1 MHKLLSLVLS
11 ISILVSSIT
20 PAMAQAKAGR
30 GVVKGLRKTATLA
43 DKRALTKLNQNLNRR
58 VLAQAAA
65 VPSTVS
71 ARIVMG
77 NTQGLA
83 AEILN
88 KPAALRAPILRSDFV
103 SLSLIA
109 GTVTP
114 AQRAQAAQVYAS
126 HLKHTQKA
134 LQVAQ
139 TDLPAFL
146 SFAAQNPSH
155 PAVLSV
161 QYTLADASA
170 LGIVGT
176 QENAPILL
184 DFYKQA
190 QGTLFE
196 DTAALITARGLLHMQ
211 AYQALEKWLSELE
224 PTHALAGVT
233 AYIAKQH
240 LPLTVPPAYAQL
252 EPTPADKQL
261 ANFLKKTFAPNRLH
275 ADPSVQAT
283 EQWLTLSVPNKPQL
297 PAAPTLKTTPAAA
310 PAVSQQPGQTTN
322 PTAARNGV
330 LYSGIP
336 VFVVTDALERFGTWA
351 RRKLHQRV
359 PNEGP
364 FEEAGLHES
373 NVRPVFAEVEIPSK
387 AVVGGDLLGVD
398 EVQEVS
404 VGADGFKLTL
414 VREDNTEHILRNVDL
429 TVSNTLKNFSPK
441 YNRLALD
448 KNHIFELRDLTVP
461 AKRPDHFYFTL
472 STLNGELNTLLAG
485 ARQLNLARPMRIKIQ
500 RTSAPKKSITLPVY
514 DTNLQ
519 EPPVIMAEVDS
530 SLLSGIKDPEKGH
543 IWSYNGSLYFR
554 NKEGETTELVNAF
567 VRLPKTESKYW
578 TQILAM
584 YPQTPFKLGV
594 FSTTEKMVPLTHLV
608 PSLQIGLGKTL
619 APVLHNMSTLG
630 ETSSSAIMLGINN
643 VLPALMG
650 LVHPFLKQYGE
661 AAVFRVGASM
671 FTAGG
676 LIALASGLCS
686 LTEGDIMTHWQLAGF
701 LTSSVLIALGTN
713 ITRFVQNLLMSANR
727 GIVPQ
732 TNSFQ
737 KQPVTQSAQ
746 AVPLTYNT
754 KFFLKRGW
762 EVLTKKSNKSLRDVV
777 LYQQGAMY
785 KNLGTMAF
793 LSFPLLANF
802 VGNSL
807 GYNLGWVFSASYVP
821 YTLYSL
827 YTLRKVYQTRY
838 KDAFPLNQTVL
849 QNNLQDVAQA
859 ATLNINAINPAEL
872 SADHPVIM
880 QSAKK
885 IKAAIDAL
893 TPVEARKTKTTIN
906 TLTAKHEQE
915 VGEELE
921 NMLALSSN
929 YTPEQAKTAREA
941 LQQAFDTLG
950 HRNVKL
956 KDVMMMSGLPT
967 ALGAMTLAT
976 LGELGL
982 SNGLAFA
989 MQELIGNATKATGI
1003 VGILLYGCMFG
1014 WRIVGNVLSQRMSGG
1029 SMYAV
1034 SSMASI
1040 AGPVMMTLA
1049 GSNIGMLATG
1059 AMIACFGISNFFSQ
1073 MYEYMVGLHPKYKRE
1088 IALLITY
1095 TMPAAAIPAALLRGA
1110 VAKTG
1115 IASLDI
1121 AIAGAALA
1129 ASVAL
1134 TPGMLANSSMIQGA
1148 KYGWK
1153 QLKAKLHRFFHRGGN
1168 IPPAAEV
1175 PAN

>member
-1 MHKLLSLVLS
+1 MHKLLALVLS
-11 ISILVSSIT
+11 VSILVSSIT

-30 GVVKGLRKTATLA
+30 GVVKGLRKNTTLA
-43 DKRALTKLNQNLNRR
+43 DKRALTTLNQNLNRR
-58 VLAQAAA
+58 VLAQATA
-65 VPSTVS
+65 VPSTIS
-71 ARIVMG
+71 ARILMG

-88 KPAALRAPILRSDFV
+88 KPAHLRAPILRSDFV
-103 SLSLIA
+103 SLSLVP
-109 GTVTP
+109 GTLTP

-126 HLKHTQKA
+126 HLKHTQKS
-134 LQVAQ
+134 LQITQANLS
-139 TDLPAFL
+139 DFL
-146 SFAAQNPSH
+146 SFAAQNPANPS
-155 PAVLSV
+155 VLSV
-161 QYTLADASA
+161 QNTLADASA
-170 LGIVGT
+170 MGIVGT
-176 QENAPILL
+176 KENALILL

-196 DTAALITARGLLHMQ
+196 DTAALITARGLLRMQ
-211 AYQALEKWLSELE
+211 AYKELEKWLSEQAPNASLS
-224 PTHALAGVT
+224 GVA
-233 AYIAKQH
+233 AYITEQK
-240 LPLTVPPAYAQL
+240 LPLSINPAYLQL
-252 EPTPADKQL
+252 PADAPNQNL
-261 ANFLKKTFAPNRLH
+261 ANFLKTTFAPNHLH
-275 ADPSVQAT
+275 ADPSAQAT
-283 EQWLTLSVPNKPQL
+283 ALWLTLRAPSRPQL
-297 PAAPTLKTTPAAA
+297 PEAPTLQPAPKTVAQPR
-310 PAVSQQPGQTTN
+310 SQQATQPAI
-322 PTAARNGV
+322 PARSGV
-330 LYSGIP
+330 LYSGVP
-336 VFVVTDALERFGTWA
+336 VFVLTDALERFGTWA
-351 RRKLHQRV
+351 HRQLKQRV
-359 PNEGP
+359 PHEGT

-373 NVRPVFAEVEIPSK
+373 KVRPVFAEVDLPSQ
-387 AVVGGDLLGVD
+387 AAVGGDLLGVD

-404 VGADGFKLTL
+404 IGADGFKLTL
-414 VREDNTEHILRNVDL
+414 VGEDNVEHILRNVDL
-429 TVSNTLKNFSPK
+429 TVSNTLKNFSPE

-448 KNHIFELRDLTVP
+448 RNHIFELRNLTVP

-485 ARQLNLARPMRIKIQ
+485 ARQLNLARPMRLKIQ
-500 RTSAPKKSITLPVY
+500 RTSTPKKSVTLPIY

-530 SLLSGIKDPEKGH
+530 ALLSGINNPEKGH

-554 NKEGETTELVNAF
+554 SEEGEITELQNAF

-594 FSTTEKMVPLTHLV
+594 FSTSEKMVPLTYLV

-619 APVLHNMSTLG
+619 APVLNDMSTLG
-630 ETSSSAIMLGINN
+630 ETTSSAIMLGINN
-643 VLPALMG
+643 VLPAMMG

-676 LIALASGLCS
+676 LIALASGLYGHIGS
-686 LTEGDIMTHWQLAGF
+686 GMMGNWQLAGF
-701 LTSSVLIALGTN
+701 LTSSILIALGTN

-737 KQPVTQSAQ
+737 KKEVVQGTKTQPQ
-746 AVPLTYNT
+746 AYNA
-754 KFFLKRGW
+754 KFFLKRGY
-762 EVLTKKSNKSLRDVV
+762 EVLTKKSNKSLRDIVF
-777 LYQQGAMY
+777 YQRGAMF
-785 KNLGTMAF
+785 KNLGTMVF
-793 LSFPLLANF
+793 LSFPWLANM
-802 VGNSL
+802 VGKAMGYDL
-807 GYNLGWVFSASYVP
+807 GLDFSASYVP
-821 YTLYSL
+821 YSIYSL
-827 YTLRKVYQTRY
+827 YTLRQVMKTRY

-859 ATLNINAINPAEL
+859 ATLDIHNIDPIKI
-872 SADHPVIM
+872 SADHPVII
-880 QSAKK
+880 QAAKK
-885 IKAAIDAL
+885 IKSAMDAL

-921 NMLALSSN
+921 NMLTLSQN
-929 YTPEQAKTAREA
+929 YTPEQARYARES
-941 LQQAFDTLG
+941 LQQAFDKLG
-950 HRNVKL
+950 NRHVKL
-956 KDVMMMSGLPT
+956 TDVMRMAGLPA

-989 MQELIGNATKATGI
+989 MRELVGNGTAATGI
-1003 VGILLYGCMFG
+1003 VGLLLYGCMFG
-1014 WRIVGNVLSQRMSGG
+1014 WRIIGNVLSQRMSGG

-1040 AGPVMMTLA
+1040 AGPIMMALA
-1049 GSNIGMLATG
+1049 GSNVGMLATG
-1059 AMIACFGISNFFSQ
+1059 AIIACFGISNFFSQ

-1110 VAKTG
+1110 VAQTG

-1148 KYGWK
+1148 KYSWQ
-1153 QLKAKLHRFFHRGGN
+1153 QLKAKMHRFFHRGGDV
-1168 IPPAAEV
+1168 PPTAEM

>member
-1 MHKLLSLVLS
+1 
-11 ISILVSSIT
+11 
-20 PAMAQAKAGR
+20 
-30 GVVKGLRKTATLA
+30 
-43 DKRALTKLNQNLNRR
+43 
-58 VLAQAAA
+58 
-65 VPSTVS
+65 
-71 ARIVMG
+71 
-77 NTQGLA
+77 
-83 AEILN
+83 
-88 KPAALRAPILRSDFV
+88 
-103 SLSLIA
+103 
-109 GTVTP
+109 
-114 AQRAQAAQVYAS
+114 
-126 HLKHTQKA
+126 
-134 LQVAQ
+134 
-139 TDLPAFL
+139 
-146 SFAAQNPSH
+146 
-155 PAVLSV
+155 
-161 QYTLADASA
+161 
-170 LGIVGT
+170 
-176 QENAPILL
+176 
-184 DFYKQA
+184 
-190 QGTLFE
+190 
-196 DTAALITARGLLHMQ
+196 
-211 AYQALEKWLSELE
+211 
-224 PTHALAGVT
+224 
-233 AYIAKQH
+233 
-240 LPLTVPPAYAQL
+240 
-252 EPTPADKQL
+252 
-261 ANFLKKTFAPNRLH
+261 
-275 ADPSVQAT
+275 
-283 EQWLTLSVPNKPQL
+283 
-297 PAAPTLKTTPAAA
+297 
-310 PAVSQQPGQTTN
+310 
-322 PTAARNGV
+322 
-330 LYSGIP
+330 
-336 VFVVTDALERFGTWA
+336 
-351 RRKLHQRV
+351 
-359 PNEGP
+359 
-364 FEEAGLHES
+364 
-373 NVRPVFAEVEIPSK
+373 
-387 AVVGGDLLGVD
+387 
-398 EVQEVS
+398 
-404 VGADGFKLTL
+404 
-414 VREDNTEHILRNVDL
+414 
-429 TVSNTLKNFSPK
+429 
-441 YNRLALD
+441 
-448 KNHIFELRDLTVP
+448 
-461 AKRPDHFYFTL
+461 
-472 STLNGELNTLLAG
+472 
-485 ARQLNLARPMRIKIQ
+485 
-500 RTSAPKKSITLPVY
+500 
-514 DTNLQ
+514 
-519 EPPVIMAEVDS
+519 
-530 SLLSGIKDPEKGH
+530 
-543 IWSYNGSLYFR
+543 
-554 NKEGETTELVNAF
+554 
-567 VRLPKTESKYW
+567 
-578 TQILAM
+578 
-584 YPQTPFKLGV
+584 
-594 FSTTEKMVPLTHLV
+594 
-608 PSLQIGLGKTL
+608 
-619 APVLHNMSTLG
+619 
-630 ETSSSAIMLGINN
+630 
-643 VLPALMG
+643 
-650 LVHPFLKQYGE
+650 
-661 AAVFRVGASM
+661 
-671 FTAGG
+671 
-676 LIALASGLCS
+676 
-686 LTEGDIMTHWQLAGF
+686 
-701 LTSSVLIALGTN
+701 
-713 ITRFVQNLLMSANR
+713 
-727 GIVPQ
+727 
-732 TNSFQ
+732 
-737 KQPVTQSAQ
+737 
-746 AVPLTYNT
+746 
-754 KFFLKRGW
+754 
-762 EVLTKKSNKSLRDVV
+762 
-777 LYQQGAMY
+777 
-785 KNLGTMAF
+785 MAF